1 MSRVPKKIFLIVA
14 SGYASG
20 PAQALV
26 DFLRMSDLDIIEFL
40 QHPLVAEG
48 PGEHIQ
54 TVFRKNEAPKV
65 KVRRRPN
72 KPPVTYGFDFLTPL
86 YIRRSDV
93 WVSFNAL
100 ATFQGLIL
108 RKLGRTKFVIHW
120 SVDFVPRRFSN
131 SFVNWLY
138 ETLDKRCC
146 EVADLRVE
154 LSNAAL
160 QNRNQHYG
168 LSNKSFAQTL
178 VIPMGFWNDKVPVCS
193 EQAWQER
200 RIVFLGH
207 LVDRMGL
214 DVLLLA
220 CKILRSRNIPFQL
233 DIIGGG
239 PLSDWLQ
246 AQIEIDS
253 LEDCVSLKGFVA
265 DHAHLASLLATA
277 SMGVAPYAPDS
288 DSFTRFADPGKLKD
302 YLGAGL
308 PILLT
313 DVPPNAAELAQQGGA
328 EIVAHDAD
336 AIADAIQSLLEDESE
351 WKKRRLN
358 ALRYRE
364 QFDWKIM
371 LNDKLGFL
379 IEN

>member
-1 MSRVPKKIFLIVA
+1 MPNSTFLIVA

-26 DFLRMSDLDIIEFL
+26 DFLRMSELDHIEFL

-54 TVFRKNEAPKV
+54 TVIVKNKV
-65 KVRRRPN
+65 QQIKVRRRPN
-72 KPPVTYGFDFLTPL
+72 KPPVTYVFDFLTPL
-86 YIRRSDV
+86 YLRRSDV

-108 RKLGRTKFVIHW
+108 RKLRRTNFVIHW

-131 SFVNWLY
+131 FLINWLY
-138 ETLDKRCC
+138 ETLDKKCC
-146 EVADLRVE
+146 ERADLRVE
-154 LSNAAL
+154 LSNAAM
-160 QNRNQHYG
+160 QNRNQHYS
-168 LSNKSFAQTL
+168 LPKKSFAETL
-178 VIPMGFWNDKVPVCS
+178 VIPMGFWNEKVPVCD
-193 EQAWQER
+193 ELAWHEK

-220 CKILRSRNIPFQL
+220 CKVLKDRNFPFQL

-239 PLSDWLQ
+239 PLSTWLDD
-246 AQIEIDS
+246 QIKIDS
-253 LEDCVSLKGFVA
+253 LDECVSLKGFVA
-265 DHAHLASLLATA
+265 DHAQLASLLATA
-277 SMGVAPYAPDS
+277 SVGVAPYAPDL

-313 DVPPNAAELAQQGGA
+313 DVPPNAAELALHGGA
-328 EIVAHDAD
+328 EIVRHDAV
-336 AIADAIQSLLEDESE
+336 AIADAIQKLFENEVE

-358 ALRYRE
+358 ALKYRE

-371 LNDKLGFL
+371 LNEKLGFL
-379 IEN
+379 IENKL

>member
-1 MSRVPKKIFLIVA
+1 MSNKVFLIVA

-26 DFLRMSDLDIIEFL
+26 EFLRMSDLDIIEFL

-54 TVFRKNEAPKV
+54 TVIVKNKIQKV
-65 KVRRRPN
+65 KVRHRPN
-72 KPPVTYGFDFLTPL
+72 RPPITYIFDFLTPL
-86 YIRRSDV
+86 YLRRSDV

-108 RKLGRTKFVIHW
+108 RKIRRTRFVVHW

-131 SFVNWLY
+131 AFINWFY
-138 ETLDKRCC
+138 ETVDKKCC
-146 EVADLRVE
+146 ELADLRIE
-154 LSNAAL
+154 LSNVAL
-160 QNRNQHYG
+160 QNRNLHYS
-168 LSNKSFAQTL
+168 LSEKSFAQTL
-178 VIPMGFWNDKVPVCS
+178 VVPMGFWNDKVAVCG
-193 EQAWQER
+193 EDAWVAK

-214 DVLLLA
+214 DVLLKA
-220 CKILRSRNIPFQL
+220 CKVLRSRKVSFHL

-239 PLSDWLQ
+239 PLSTWLHG
-246 AQIEIDS
+246 QIEIDS
-253 LEDCVSLKGFVA
+253 LEDCVSLMGFVA
-265 DHAHLASLLATA
+265 DHATLASLLAG
-277 SMGVAPYAPDS
+277 SSIGVAPYAPDL

-313 DVPPNAAELAQQGGA
+313 DVPPNAADLAANGGA
-328 EIVAHDAD
+328 VIVQHDAD
-336 AIADAIQSLLEDESE
+336 AIADAIQFLFENEHE
-351 WKKRRLN
+351 WKRRRSD
-358 ALRYRE
+358 ALKYRE
-364 QFDWKIM
+364 NFDWKI
-371 LNDKLGFL
+371 LLDDKLGFL
-379 IEN
+379 IDNKS

>member
-1 MSRVPKKIFLIVA
+1 MSNKTFLIVA

-26 DFLRMSDLDIIEFL
+26 DFLRMSDIDLIEFL

-54 TVFRKNEAPKV
+54 TVIEKNGVQKV

-72 KPPVTYGFDFLTPL
+72 KPPITYVFDFITPL
-86 YIRRSDV
+86 YLRRSDV

-131 SFVNWLY
+131 LLINWLY

-154 LSNAAL
+154 LSNAAM
-160 QNRNQHYG
+160 QNRNQHYS
-168 LSNKSFAQTL
+168 LSDKSVAQTL

-193 EQAWQER
+193 EHASQQR

-214 DVLLLA
+214 DALLLA

-239 PLSDWLQ
+239 PLSAWLQ
-246 AQIEIDS
+246 SQIEVDS
-253 LEDCVSLKGFVA
+253 LEECVSLKGFVA
-265 DHAHLASLLATA
+265 DHAQLASLLATA
-277 SMGVAPYAPDS
+277 SVGVAPYAPDS

-313 DVPPNAAELAQQGGA
+313 DVPPNAAELAQHGGA
-328 EIVAHDAD
+328 EIVGHDAD
-336 AIADAIQSLLEDESE
+336 SIADAIQKLLEDESE
-351 WKKRRLN
+351 WKKRRLD
-358 ALRYRE
+358 ALKYRD
-364 QFDWKIM
+364 QFDWKI
-371 LNDKLGFL
+371 LLDDKLGFL
-379 IEN
+379 INNNS

>member
-1 MSRVPKKIFLIVA
+1 MPNKVFLVVA

-26 DFLRMSDLDIIEFL
+26 EFLRISDIDIIEFL
-40 QHPLVAEG
+40 QHPLVQEG

-54 TVFRKNEAPKV
+54 TVIRKNETTKV

-72 KPPVTYGFDFLTPL
+72 NPPITYIFDFLTPL
-86 YIRRSDV
+86 YQRRSDV
-93 WVSFNAL
+93 WISFNAL

-108 RKLGRTKFVIHW
+108 RKIRKTKFVIHW

-138 ETLDKRCC
+138 ETLDKKCC
-146 EVADLRVE
+146 ELADLRVE
-154 LSNAAL
+154 LSNAAMES
-160 QNRNQHYG
+160 RNKHYSLPQE
-168 LSNKSFAQTL
+168 LSRQTI
-178 VIPMGFWNDKVPVCS
+178 VIPMGFWNDKVPVCD
-193 EQAWQER
+193 ELAWQKR

-220 CKILRSRNIPFQL
+220 CKVLRSRNIPFQL

-239 PLSDWLQ
+239 PLSTWLQ

-253 LEDCVSLKGFVA
+253 LDECVSLKGFVA
-265 DHAHLASLLATA
+265 DHARLASLLANA
-277 SMGVAPYAPDS
+277 SVGVAPYAPDL

-313 DVPPNAAELAQQGGA
+313 DVPPNASELVLHGGA
-328 EIVAHDAD
+328 EIIGHDAD
-336 AIADAIQSLLEDESE
+336 AIADAIQKLLEDEAE
-351 WKKRRLN
+351 WKKRRSN
-358 ALRYRE
+358 ALKYRE

-371 LNDKLGFL
+371 LNEKLGFL
-379 IEN
+379 LEN

>member
-1 MSRVPKKIFLIVA
+1 MPNKIFFVVA

-26 DFLRMSDLDIIEFL
+26 DFLRMSEVDIIEFL
-40 QHPLVAEG
+40 QHPLVLEG

-54 TVFRKNEAPKV
+54 TVIRKNETPKARI
-65 KVRRRPN
+65 RRRPN
-72 KPPVTYGFDFLTPL
+72 RPPITYVFDFLTPL
-86 YIRRSDV
+86 YLRRSDV

-108 RKLGRTKFVIHW
+108 RKLGRTKFVVHW

-131 SFVNWLY
+131 SLINWFY
-138 ETLDKRCC
+138 ETLDKKCC
-146 EVADLRVE
+146 ESADLRVE
-154 LSNAAL
+154 LSNAAKE
-160 QNRNQHYG
+160 NRNKHYR
-168 LSNKSFAQTL
+168 LTKNAATQTL
-178 VIPMGFWNDKVPVCS
+178 VIPMGFWNDKVPVCDDF
-193 EQAWQER
+193 AWQEK

-220 CKILRSRNIPFQL
+220 CKVLRSRNIPFQL

-239 PLSDWLQ
+239 PLTTWLQ
-246 AQIEIDS
+246 DQIEVES
-253 LEDCVSLKGFVA
+253 LHECVSLKGFVE
-265 DHAHLASLLATA
+265 DHACLASLLANA
-277 SMGVAPYAPDS
+277 AVGVAPYAPDPE
-288 DSFTRFADPGKLKD
+288 SFTRFADPGKLKD

-313 DVPPNAAELAQQGGA
+313 DVPPNAVELALHGGA
-328 EIVAHDAD
+328 EIVPHEAS
-336 AIADAIQSLLEDESE
+336 AIADAIQNLFEDEAE
-351 WKKRRLN
+351 WKKRRSN

-371 LNDKLGFL
+371 LNNKLGFL
-379 IEN
+379 IEK

>member
-1 MSRVPKKIFLIVA
+1 MSNKTFLIVA

-26 DFLRMSDLDIIEFL
+26 DFLRMSDIDLIEFL

-54 TVFRKNEAPKV
+54 TVIEKNEVQKV

-72 KPPVTYGFDFLTPL
+72 KPPITYVFDFITPL
-86 YIRRSDV
+86 YLRRSDV

-100 ATFQGLIL
+100 ATFHGLII

-131 SFVNWLY
+131 PLINWLY

-154 LSNAAL
+154 LSNAAM
-160 QNRNQHYG
+160 QNRNQHYS
-168 LSNKSFAQTL
+168 LSNKSVAQTL
-178 VIPMGFWNDKVPVCS
+178 VIPMGFWNDKVPVCGEHAS
-193 EQAWQER
+193 QQSR
-200 RIVFLGH
+200 SVFLGH

-239 PLSDWLQ
+239 PLSAWLQ
-246 AQIEIDS
+246 SQIEVDS
-253 LEDCVSLKGFVA
+253 LEECVSLKGFVA
-265 DHAHLASLLATA
+265 DHAQLASLLATA
-277 SMGVAPYAPDS
+277 SVGVAPYAPDS

-313 DVPPNAAELAQQGGA
+313 DVPPNAAELAQHGGA
-328 EIVAHDAD
+328 EIVGHDAD
-336 AIADAIQSLLEDESE
+336 SIADAIQKLLEDESE
-351 WKKRRLN
+351 WKKRRLD
-358 ALRYRE
+358 ALKYRD

-371 LNDKLGFL
+371 LDDKLGFL
-379 IEN
+379 INNNS

>member
-1 MSRVPKKIFLIVA
+1 MPNRSFIIVA

-26 DFLRMSDLDIIEFL
+26 DFLRMSDLDVIEFL

-54 TVFRKNEAPKV
+54 TVIVKNKIQKV

-72 KPPVTYGFDFLTPL
+72 RPPITYVFDFLTPL
-86 YIRRSDV
+86 YLRRSDV

-108 RKLGRTKFVIHW
+108 RKMRRTRFVIHW

-131 SFVNWLY
+131 SLINWFY
-138 ETLDKRCC
+138 ETVDKNCC
-146 EVADLRVE
+146 ERADLRVE
-154 LSNAAL
+154 LSNAAM
-160 QNRNQHYG
+160 QNRNQHYC
-168 LSNKSFAQTL
+168 LPEKSFSQTL
-178 VIPMGFWNDKVPVCS
+178 IVPMGFWNEKVPVCKEDS
-193 EQAWQER
+193 WDAKK
-200 RIVFLGH
+200 IVFLGH

-214 DVLLLA
+214 DELLKA
-220 CKILRSRNIPFQL
+220 CKVLRRREVSFHL

-239 PLSDWLQ
+239 PLSTWLHD
-246 AQIEIDS
+246 QIKFDS

-265 DHAHLASLLATA
+265 DHATLASLLAE
-277 SMGVAPYAPDS
+277 SSIGVAPYAPDL

-313 DVPPNAAELAQQGGA
+313 DVPPNAADLAANGGA
-328 EIVAHDAD
+328 EIVQHDAD
-336 AIADAIQSLLEDESE
+336 AIADAIQLLFENEHE
-351 WKKRRLN
+351 WKKRRSD
-358 ALRYRE
+358 ALKYRE
-364 QFDWKIM
+364 KFDWKIM
-371 LNDKLGFL
+371 LDDKLGFL
-379 IEN
+379 IDNKS

>member
-1 MSRVPKKIFLIVA
+1 MSNKTFLIVA

-26 DFLRMSDLDIIEFL
+26 DFLRMSDIDLIEFL

-54 TVFRKNEAPKV
+54 TVIEKNEVQKV

-72 KPPVTYGFDFLTPL
+72 KPPITYVFDFITPL
-86 YIRRSDV
+86 YLRRSDV

-100 ATFQGLIL
+100 ATFHGLII

-131 SFVNWLY
+131 PLINWLY

-154 LSNAAL
+154 LSNAAM
-160 QNRNQHYG
+160 QNRNQHYS
-168 LSNKSFAQTL
+168 LSNKSVAQTL
-178 VIPMGFWNDKVPVCS
+178 VIPMGFWNDKVPVCGEHAS
-193 EQAWQER
+193 QQR

-233 DIIGGG
+233 DIIGSG
-239 PLSDWLQ
+239 PLSAWLQ
-246 AQIEIDS
+246 SQIEVDS
-253 LEDCVSLKGFVA
+253 LEECVSLKGFVA
-265 DHAHLASLLATA
+265 DHAQLASLLATA
-277 SMGVAPYAPDS
+277 SVGVAPYAPDS

-313 DVPPNAAELAQQGGA
+313 DVPPNAAELAQHGGA
-328 EIVAHDAD
+328 EIVGHDAD
-336 AIADAIQSLLEDESE
+336 SIADAIQKLLEDESE
-351 WKKRRLN
+351 WKKRRLD
-358 ALRYRE
+358 ALKYRD

-371 LNDKLGFL
+371 LDDKLGFL
-379 IEN
+379 INNNS

>member
-1 MSRVPKKIFLIVA
+1 MSNKTFLIVA

-26 DFLRMSDLDIIEFL
+26 DFLRMSDIDLIEFL

-54 TVFRKNEAPKV
+54 TVIEKNGVQKV

-72 KPPVTYGFDFLTPL
+72 KPPITYVFDFITPL
-86 YIRRSDV
+86 YLRRSDV

-120 SVDFVPRRFSN
+120 SVDFVPRRFSKLLI
-131 SFVNWLY
+131 NWLY

-154 LSNAAL
+154 LSNAAM
-160 QNRNQHYG
+160 QNRNQHYS
-168 LSNKSFAQTL
+168 LSDKSVAQTL

-193 EQAWQER
+193 EHASQQR

-214 DVLLLA
+214 DALLLA

-239 PLSDWLQ
+239 PLSAWLQ
-246 AQIEIDS
+246 SQIEVDS
-253 LEDCVSLKGFVA
+253 LEECVSLKGFVA
-265 DHAHLASLLATA
+265 DHAQLASLLATA
-277 SMGVAPYAPDS
+277 SVGVAPYAPDS

-313 DVPPNAAELAQQGGA
+313 DVPPNAAELAQHGGA
-328 EIVAHDAD
+328 EIVGHDAD
-336 AIADAIQSLLEDESE
+336 SIADAIQKLLEDESE
-351 WKKRRLN
+351 WKKRRLD
-358 ALRYRE
+358 ALKYRD

-371 LNDKLGFL
+371 LDDKLGFL
-379 IEN
+379 INNNS